1 MPRFPDHRPSSRRT
15 SERRSRLDLDKV
27 GGRERRAHRGARL
40 PLWVLATQLALA
52 FSLIAATGIH
62 PALPETGFGRWVMG
76 VLALLNAFVFVGL
89 VVFLR
94 RHSRIAYWL
103 ALVLLTTISV
113 LTYADEFG
121 PADLIVLMIN
131 ILMLLLLVRDRGWY
145 LSPAPSDLQ
154 RS

>member
-1 MPRFPDHRPSSRRT
+1 
-15 SERRSRLDLDKV
+15 
-27 GGRERRAHRGARL
+27 
-40 PLWVLATQLALA
+40 
-52 FSLIAATGIH
+52 
-62 PALPETGFGRWVMG
+62 MG

-145 LSPAPSDLQ
+145 LSPAPSDLR